1 MINPYTHG
9 SILMDR
15 AADDAQYGYKMT
27 SNRLALIVA
36 GAIFTLI
43 GRKDDWFM
51 LLAWLSSLGFT
62 TASYISVAWGVG
74 FDLDDAPAWWAVEAI
89 KAVYVVEIFY
99 YFSLFFIKV
108 SILMLYLRLAG
119 SLRTFLYWGAI
130 GTLVIIVAQFVS
142 TVAVVGT
149 QCIPMATYWDPTIDG
164 TCININDF
172 FYCKSLDEGEAIRNG
187 DHEDAEADR
196 DIAATN
202 IFTIITDIMIIGLP
216 IATLW
221 KLNCPRAQKY
231 GMQNPLSLPLLAKE
245 SRLTNAPIGIM
256 LAFLLGGVSTIAS
269 CVRMY
274 SIQIYTESSEPM
286 RDAAPINTWSFIEI
300 NLGILCCS
308 APAIKPLFFRSQ
320 RDRSAAAIAA
330 AEAAASDE
338 KRSSEGINRRLH
350 AKDDLLTEMTTE
362 VDLESGVFP
371 HHHQNQHHPVVA
383 PLQSVHTATSSPRRG
398 SRFEPWNLADQPR
411 SCYVSAERRV
421 RQEGSVESFGSQQIL
436 VQTTVDVDEKSI
448 DKQSDADR

>member
-1 MINPYTHG
+1 MINPYTHS

-43 GRKDDWFM
+43 GMRSRPIGKDDWFM

-99 YFSLFFIKV
+99 YFSLFFVKV

-142 TVAVVGT
+142 TIVVVGT
-149 QCIPMATYWDPTIDG
+149 QCIPMATYWDPTIEG

-172 FYCKSLDEGEAIRNG
+172 FYS
-187 DHEDAEADR
+187 
-196 DIAATN
+196 TN

-231 GMQNPLSLPLLAKE
+231 
-245 SRLTNAPIGIM
+245 GIM

-338 KRSSEGINRRLH
+338 KRSSEGINRRLR

-371 HHHQNQHHPVVA
+371 HHHHQQQQQNQPVVA
-383 PLQSVHTATSSPRRG
+383 PLQSVHTATSSSQRG

-421 RQEGSVESFGSQQIL
+421 RQEGSMESFGSQQIL

-448 DKQSDADR
+448 DKESDADR

>member
-1 MINPYTHG
+1 MINPYTHS

-43 GRKDDWFM
+43 GTITVVLRFVTATVRSRPIGKDDWFM
-51 LLAWLSSLGFT
+51 LLAWFSSLGFT

-99 YFSLFFIKV
+99 YFSLFFVKV

-130 GTLVIIVAQFVS
+130 GTLIIIVAQFLS
-142 TVAVVGT
+142 TIVVVGT
-149 QCIPMATYWDPTIDG
+149 QCIPMATYWNPEIEG

-172 FYCKSLDEGEAIRNG
+172 FYW
-187 DHEDAEADR
+187 
-196 DIAATN
+196 
-202 IFTIITDIMIIGLP
+202 LP

-231 GMQNPLSLPLLAKE
+231 
-245 SRLTNAPIGIM
+245 GIM

-274 SIQIYTESSEPM
+274 SIKIYTESSEPM

-320 RDRSAAAIAA
+320 RDRSAAAIVA

-338 KRSSEGINRRLH
+338 KRSSEGINRRLR

-371 HHHQNQHHPVVA
+371 RHHQHQHQPAVT
-383 PLQSVHTATSSPRRG
+383 PLQSVHTATSSSRRG

-448 DKQSDADR
+448 DKKRDADR

>member
-1 MINPYTHG
+1 MINPYTHS

-43 GRKDDWFM
+43 GTVTVVLRFVTAAVRSRPIGKDDWFM

-62 TASYISVAWGVG
+62 AASYISVAWGVG

-99 YFSLFFIKV
+99 YFSLFFVKL

-142 TVAVVGT
+142 TVVVVGT
-149 QCIPMATYWDPTIDG
+149 QCIPMATYWDPTIEG

-172 FYCKSLDEGEAIRNG
+172 FYS
-187 DHEDAEADR
+187 
-196 DIAATN
+196 TN
-202 IFTIITDIMIIGLP
+202 IFTIITDIMIIALP

-221 KLNCPRAQKY
+221 KLHCPRAQKY
-231 GMQNPLSLPLLAKE
+231 
-245 SRLTNAPIGIM
+245 GIM

-330 AEAAASDE
+330 AEAASDE
-338 KRSSEGINRRLH
+338 KRSSEGINRRLR

-371 HHHQNQHHPVVA
+371 HHHHHQHHPVVA
-383 PLQSVHTATSSPRRG
+383 PLQSAHTATSSSRRG

-421 RQEGSVESFGSQQIL
+421 RQEGSMESFGSQQIL

-448 DKQSDADR
+448 DKEGDSDR

>member
-1 MINPYTHG
+1 MINPYTHA

-15 AADDAQYGYKMT
+15 AADDVQYDYKMT
-27 SNRLALIVA
+27 SSRLALIVT

-43 GRKDDWFM
+43 GTISVVLRFVTAAVRSRPIGKDDWSM
-51 LLAWLSSLGFT
+51 LLAWLSSIGFT
-62 TASYISVAWGVG
+62 IASYISVGWGVG
-74 FDLDDAPAWWAVEAI
+74 FEKGDAPDWWAFEAI
-89 KAVYVVEIFY
+89 KAVYVIEIFY
-99 YFSLFFIKV
+99 YFSLFFVKV

-119 SLRTFLYWGAI
+119 NLRTFLYWGAI

-142 TVAVVGT
+142 TVVVVGV
-149 QCIPMATYWDPTIDG
+149 QCIPMSTYWDPTVKG

-172 FYCKSLDEGEAIRNG
+172 FYS
-187 DHEDAEADR
+187 
-196 DIAATN
+196 TN

-231 GMQNPLSLPLLAKE
+231 G
-245 SRLTNAPIGIM
+245 IM
-256 LAFLLGGVSTIAS
+256 LAFLLGGISTIAS

-274 SIQIYTESSEPM
+274 SIQIFTESSERM

-330 AEAAASDE
+330 AEAASDE
-338 KRSSEGINRRLH
+338 KRGSGGFNRRLRK
-350 AKDDLLTEMTTE
+350 KDDFLTTTTTE
-362 VDLESGVFP
+362 VNLESGIFP
-371 HHHQNQHHPVVA
+371 DHHHHQQQEQDQHQQNHSPA
-383 PLQSVHTATSSPRRG
+383 LTPLQSVHTATSSSRRG
-398 SRFEPWNLADQPR
+398 SRFEPWNRGGDQPQ
-411 SCYVSAERRV
+411 SCYISAERRM

-436 VQTTVDVDEKSI
+436 VQTTVDVDEKSVDDRRRRESEA
-448 DKQSDADR
+448 DK

>member
-1 MINPYTHG
+1 MINLYTHS

-15 AADDAQYGYKMT
+15 AVDDAQYGYKMT

-36 GAIFTLI
+36 GAIFTSI
-43 GRKDDWFM
+43 GTITVVLRFVTAAVRSRPIGKDDWFM

-99 YFSLFFIKV
+99 YFSLYFIKV

-142 TVAVVGT
+142 TVVVVGT
-149 QCIPMATYWDPTIDG
+149 QCIPMATYWDPTIEG

-172 FYCKSLDEGEAIRNG
+172 FYS
-187 DHEDAEADR
+187 
-196 DIAATN
+196 TN

-231 GMQNPLSLPLLAKE
+231 
-245 SRLTNAPIGIM
+245 GIM

-338 KRSSEGINRRLH
+338 KRSSEGINRRLR

-371 HHHQNQHHPVVA
+371 HHHHPQQNQPVLA
-383 PLQSVHTATSSPRRG
+383 PLQSVHTANSSSRRG
-398 SRFEPWNLADQPR
+398 SRFEPWNLGDQPR

-448 DKQSDADR
+448 DRESDADR

>member
-1 MINPYTHG
+1 MINPYTHA

-15 AADDAQYGYKMT
+15 AADDAQYEYRMT

-43 GRKDDWFM
+43 GTISVVLRFVTAALRSRPIGKDDWSM
-51 LLAWLSSLGFT
+51 LLAWLSSIGFT
-62 TASYISVAWGVG
+62 IASYISVAWGVG
-74 FDLDDAPAWWAVEAI
+74 FEKADAPAWWAVEAI
-89 KAVYVVEIFY
+89 KAVYVIEIFY
-99 YFSLFFIKV
+99 YFSLFFVKV

-119 SLRTFLYWGAI
+119 NLRTFLYWGAI

-142 TVAVVGT
+142 TIVVVGT
-149 QCIPMATYWDPTIDG
+149 QCMPMATYWDPTVEG

-172 FYCKSLDEGEAIRNG
+172 FYS
-187 DHEDAEADR
+187 
-196 DIAATN
+196 TN
-202 IFTIITDIMIIGLP
+202 IFTIITDVMIIGLP

-231 GMQNPLSLPLLAKE
+231 G
-245 SRLTNAPIGIM
+245 IM
-256 LAFLLGGVSTIAS
+256 LAFLLGGISTVAS
-269 CVRMY
+269 CIRMY
-274 SIQIYTESSEPM
+274 SIKIYTESPEPM

-330 AEAAASDE
+330 AEAASDE
-338 KRSSEGINRRLH
+338 KQGSGGFNGRLRK
-350 AKDDLLTEMTTE
+350 KDDLFTEMTTE
-362 VDLESGVFP
+362 VDLESGIFP
-371 HHHQNQHHPVVA
+371 HDQHHQQQQQTQSNQPGVA
-383 PLQSVHTATSSPRRG
+383 PLQSVHTATSSSRRG
-398 SRFEPWNLADQPR
+398 SGFEPWNLGDQPR
-411 SCYVSAERRV
+411 SCYISAERRM

-448 DKQSDADR
+448 ERRGSDADKQKSL

>member
-1 MINPYTHG
+1 MRNNE
-9 SILMDR
+9 DV
-15 AADDAQYGYKMT
+15 AAD
-27 SNRLALIVA
+27 
-36 GAIFTLI
+36 
-43 GRKDDWFM
+43 
-51 LLAWLSSLGFT
+51 
-62 TASYISVAWGVG
+62 
-74 FDLDDAPAWWAVEAI
+74 
-89 KAVYVVEIFY
+89 
-99 YFSLFFIKV
+99 
-108 SILMLYLRLAG
+108 
-119 SLRTFLYWGAI
+119 
-130 GTLVIIVAQFVS
+130 
-142 TVAVVGT
+142 
-149 QCIPMATYWDPTIDG
+149 
-164 TCININDF
+164 
-172 FYCKSLDEGEAIRNG
+172 RN
-187 DHEDAEADR
+187 
-196 DIAATN
+196 IAATN

-231 GMQNPLSLPLLAKE
+231 GMQNPFSLPLLAKE
-245 SRLTNAPIGIM
+245 SKLKNAPIGIM
-256 LAFLLGGVSTIAS
+256 LAFLLGGISTIAS

-330 AEAAASDE
+330 AEAASDE
-338 KRSSEGINRRLH
+338 KRSSEGINRRLR

-448 DKQSDADR
+448 DKESDADR

>member
-1 MINPYTHG
+1 MINPYTHA

-15 AADDAQYGYKMT
+15 AADDVQYDYKMT
-27 SNRLALIVA
+27 SSRLALIVT

-43 GRKDDWFM
+43 GTISVVLRFVTAAVRSRPIGKDDWSM
-51 LLAWLSSLGFT
+51 LLAWLSSIGFT
-62 TASYISVAWGVG
+62 IASYISVGWGVG
-74 FDLDDAPAWWAVEAI
+74 FEKGDAPDWWAFEAI
-89 KAVYVVEIFY
+89 KAVYVIEIFY
-99 YFSLFFIKV
+99 YFSLFFVKV

-119 SLRTFLYWGAI
+119 NLRTFLYWGAI

-142 TVAVVGT
+142 TVVVVGV
-149 QCIPMATYWDPTIDG
+149 QCIPMSTYWDPTVKG

-172 FYCKSLDEGEAIRNG
+172 FYS
-187 DHEDAEADR
+187 
-196 DIAATN
+196 TN

-231 GMQNPLSLPLLAKE
+231 G
-245 SRLTNAPIGIM
+245 IM
-256 LAFLLGGVSTIAS
+256 LAFLLGGISTIAS

-274 SIQIYTESSEPM
+274 SIQIFTESSERM

-330 AEAAASDE
+330 AEAASDE
-338 KRSSEGINRRLH
+338 KRGSGGFNRRLRK
-350 AKDDLLTEMTTE
+350 KDDFLTTTTTE
-362 VDLESGVFP
+362 VNLESGIFP
-371 HHHQNQHHPVVA
+371 DHHHHQQQEQDQHQQNHSPA
-383 PLQSVHTATSSPRRG
+383 LTPLQSVHTATSSSRRG
-398 SRFEPWNLADQPR
+398 SRFEPWNRGGDQPQ
-411 SCYVSAERRV
+411 SCYISAERRM

-436 VQTTVDVDEKSI
+436 VQTTVDVDEKSADDRPRRGESEA
-448 DKQSDADR
+448 DK

>member
-1 MINPYTHG
+1 MINLYTHS

-15 AADDAQYGYKMT
+15 AVDDAQYGYKMT

-43 GRKDDWFM
+43 GTITVVLRFVTATVRSRPIGKDDWFM

-142 TVAVVGT
+142 TVVVVGT
-149 QCIPMATYWDPTIDG
+149 QCIPMATYWDPTIEG

-172 FYCKSLDEGEAIRNG
+172 FYS
-187 DHEDAEADR
+187 
-196 DIAATN
+196 TN

-221 KLNCPRAQKY
+221 KLKCPRAQKY
-231 GMQNPLSLPLLAKE
+231 
-245 SRLTNAPIGIM
+245 GIM
-256 LAFLLGGVSTIAS
+256 LAFLLGGISTIAS

-330 AEAAASDE
+330 AEAASDE
-338 KRSSEGINRRLH
+338 KRSSEGINRRLR

-371 HHHQNQHHPVVA
+371 HHHHPQQNQPVLA
-383 PLQSVHTATSSPRRG
+383 PLQSVHTATSSSRRG

>member
-43 GRKDDWFM
+43 GTITVVLRFVTATVRSRPIGKDDWFM

-172 FYCKSLDEGEAIRNG
+172 FYS
-187 DHEDAEADR
+187 
-196 DIAATN
+196 TN

-231 GMQNPLSLPLLAKE
+231 
-245 SRLTNAPIGIM
+245 GIM

>member
-1 MINPYTHG
+1 MINPYTHS

-15 AADDAQYGYKMT
+15 AVDDAQYGYKMT

-43 GRKDDWFM
+43 GTITVVLRFVTATVRSRPIGKDDWFM

-142 TVAVVGT
+142 TVVVVGT

-172 FYCKSLDEGEAIRNG
+172 FYS
-187 DHEDAEADR
+187 
-196 DIAATN
+196 TN

-231 GMQNPLSLPLLAKE
+231 G
-245 SRLTNAPIGIM
+245 IM
-256 LAFLLGGVSTIAS
+256 LAFLLGGISTIAS

-330 AEAAASDE
+330 AEAASDE
-338 KRSSEGINRRLH
+338 KRSSEGINRRLR

-448 DKQSDADR
+448 DKESDADR

>member
-1 MINPYTHG
+1 MINPYTHS

-15 AADDAQYGYKMT
+15 AADDTQYGYKMT

-43 GRKDDWFM
+43 GMRSRPIGKDDWFM

-99 YFSLFFIKV
+99 YFSLFFVKV

-142 TVAVVGT
+142 TVVVVGT
-149 QCIPMATYWDPTIDG
+149 QCIPMATYWDPTIEG

-172 FYCKSLDEGEAIRNG
+172 FYS
-187 DHEDAEADR
+187 
-196 DIAATN
+196 TN

-231 GMQNPLSLPLLAKE
+231 
-245 SRLTNAPIGIM
+245 GIM

-330 AEAAASDE
+330 AEAASDE
-338 KRSSEGINRRLH
+338 KRSSEGINRRLR

-371 HHHQNQHHPVVA
+371 HHHHQRQNQPVVA
-383 PLQSVHTATSSPRRG
+383 PLQSVHTATSSSRRG
-398 SRFEPWNLADQPR
+398 SRFEPWDLADQPR
-411 SCYVSAERRV
+411 SCYVSAERRI
-421 RQEGSVESFGSQQIL
+421 RQEGSMESFGSQQIL

-448 DKQSDADR
+448 DKESDADR

>member
-1 MINPYTHG
+1 MINPYTHS

-43 GRKDDWFM
+43 GTITVVLRFVTATVRSRPIGKDDWFM

-99 YFSLFFIKV
+99 YFSLFFVKV

-142 TVAVVGT
+142 TIVVVGT
-149 QCIPMATYWDPTIDG
+149 QCIPMATYWDPTIEG

-172 FYCKSLDEGEAIRNG
+172 FYS
-187 DHEDAEADR
+187 
-196 DIAATN
+196 TN

-231 GMQNPLSLPLLAKE
+231 
-245 SRLTNAPIGIM
+245 GIM

-338 KRSSEGINRRLH
+338 KRSSEGINRRLR

-371 HHHQNQHHPVVA
+371 HHHHQQQQQNQPVVA
-383 PLQSVHTATSSPRRG
+383 PLQSVHTATSSSQRG

-421 RQEGSVESFGSQQIL
+421 RQEGSMESFGSQQIL

-448 DKQSDADR
+448 DKESDADR

>member
-1 MINPYTHG
+1 MINPYTHS

-15 AADDAQYGYKMT
+15 AMDDAQYGYKMT

-43 GRKDDWFM
+43 GTITVVLRFVTTAVRSRPIGRDDWFM

-89 KAVYVVEIFY
+89 KAVYVIEIFY
-99 YFSLFFIKV
+99 YFSLFFVKV

-142 TVAVVGT
+142 TIVVVGT
-149 QCIPMATYWDPTIDG
+149 QCMPMATYWDPTVEG

-172 FYCKSLDEGEAIRNG
+172 FYS
-187 DHEDAEADR
+187 
-196 DIAATN
+196 TN

-231 GMQNPLSLPLLAKE
+231 G
-245 SRLTNAPIGIM
+245 IM

-269 CVRMY
+269 CIRMY
-274 SIQIYTESSEPM
+274 SIKIYTESPEPM

-330 AEAAASDE
+330 AEANSDE
-338 KRSSEGINRRLH
+338 KRSSGGFNRRLR
-350 AKDDLLTEMTTE
+350 AKDDFLTETTTE
-362 VDLESGVFP
+362 VDLESGIFP
-371 HHHQNQHHPVVA
+371 NHHQQQHQHQSVVT
-383 PLQSVHTATSSPRRG
+383 PLQSVHTATSSSRRG

-421 RQEGSVESFGSQQIL
+421 RQEGSLESFGSQQIL
-436 VQTTVDVDEKSI
+436 VQTTVNVDEKSI
-448 DKQSDADR
+448 DRESDADR

>member
-1 MINPYTHG
+1 MINPYTHS
-9 SILMDR
+9 SILTDR

-43 GRKDDWFM
+43 GMRSRPIGKDDWFM

-99 YFSLFFIKV
+99 YFSLFFVKV

-142 TVAVVGT
+142 TIVVVGT
-149 QCIPMATYWDPTIDG
+149 QCIPMATYWDPTIEG

-172 FYCKSLDEGEAIRNG
+172 FYS
-187 DHEDAEADR
+187 
-196 DIAATN
+196 TN

-231 GMQNPLSLPLLAKE
+231 G
-245 SRLTNAPIGIM
+245 IM

-269 CVRMY
+269 CIRMY
-274 SIQIYTESSEPM
+274 SIKIYTESSEPM

-338 KRSSEGINRRLH
+338 KRSSEGINRRLR

-371 HHHQNQHHPVVA
+371 HHHHQQQQQNQPVVA
-383 PLQSVHTATSSPRRG
+383 PLQSVHTATSSSQRG

-421 RQEGSVESFGSQQIL
+421 RQEGSMESFGSQQIL

-448 DKQSDADR
+448 DKESDADR

>member
-1 MINPYTHG
+1 MINPYTNA

-15 AADDAQYGYKMT
+15 AADDARYEYKMT
-27 SNRLALIVA
+27 SSRLALIVV

-43 GRKDDWFM
+43 GTISVVLRFVTAAVRSRPVGKDDWFM
-51 LLAWLSSLGFT
+51 LLAWLSSIGFT
-62 TASYISVAWGVG
+62 AASYVSVAWGVG
-74 FDLDDAPAWWAVEAI
+74 FEKGDAPDWWALEAI
-89 KAVYVVEIFY
+89 KAVYVIEIFY
-99 YFSLFFIKV
+99 YFSLFFVKV

-142 TVAVVGT
+142 TVVVVGV
-149 QCIPMATYWDPTIDG
+149 QCLPMSTYWDPTVEG

-172 FYCKSLDEGEAIRNG
+172 FYS
-187 DHEDAEADR
+187 
-196 DIAATN
+196 TN

-231 GMQNPLSLPLLAKE
+231 G
-245 SRLTNAPIGIM
+245 IM
-256 LAFLLGGVSTIAS
+256 LAFLLGGISTIAS
-269 CVRMY
+269 CIRMY
-274 SIQIYTESSEPM
+274 SIQIFTESPERM

-330 AEAAASDE
+330 AEAASDE
-338 KRSSEGINRRLH
+338 KRGSGGFNRRLRK
-350 AKDDLLTEMTTE
+350 KDDLLTETTTE
-362 VDLESGVFP
+362 VDLESRIRP
-371 HHHQNQHHPVVA
+371 EHHHHQLPQPQQQNQSVMA
-383 PLQSVHTATSSPRRG
+383 PLQSVHTATSSSRRG
-398 SRFEPWNLADQPR
+398 SRFEPWNLSGGEQPR
-411 SCYVSAERRV
+411 SCYISAERRM

-436 VQTTVDVDEKSI
+436 VQTTVDVDEKSVDDWRRRRESEA
-448 DKQSDADR
+448 DK

>member
-1 MINPYTHG
+1 MINPYTHA

-15 AADDAQYGYKMT
+15 AADDAQYEYKMT
-27 SNRLALIVA
+27 SSRLALIVT

-43 GRKDDWFM
+43 GTISVVLRFVTAAVRSRPVGKDDWFM
-51 LLAWLSSLGFT
+51 LLAWLSSIGFT
-62 TASYISVAWGVG
+62 AASYVSVAWGVG
-74 FDLDDAPAWWAVEAI
+74 FEKGDAPDWWALEAI
-89 KAVYVVEIFY
+89 KAVYVIEIFY
-99 YFSLFFIKV
+99 YFSLFFVKV

-142 TVAVVGT
+142 TVVVVGV
-149 QCIPMATYWDPTIDG
+149 QCLPMSTYWDPTVGG

-172 FYCKSLDEGEAIRNG
+172 FYS
-187 DHEDAEADR
+187 
-196 DIAATN
+196 TN

-231 GMQNPLSLPLLAKE
+231 G
-245 SRLTNAPIGIM
+245 IM
-256 LAFLLGGVSTIAS
+256 LAFLLGGISTIAS
-269 CVRMY
+269 CIRMY
-274 SIQIYTESSEPM
+274 SIQIFTESPERM

-330 AEAAASDE
+330 AEAASDE
-338 KRSSEGINRRLH
+338 KRGSGGFNRRLRK
-350 AKDDLLTEMTTE
+350 KDDLLTETTTE
-362 VDLESGVFP
+362 VDLESRIRP
-371 HHHQNQHHPVVA
+371 EHHHHQLPQPQQQNQSVMA
-383 PLQSVHTATSSPRRG
+383 PLQSVHTATSSSRRG
-398 SRFEPWNLADQPR
+398 SRFEPWNRGGGEQPQ
-411 SCYVSAERRV
+411 SCYISAERRM

-436 VQTTVDVDEKSI
+436 VQTTVDVDEKSVDDWRRRRRESEA
-448 DKQSDADR
+448 DK